1 MASYSSLT
9 RALRNC
15 AHRGIVNQKIGLLE
29 MAAQF
34 RTPARHGHR
43 LFIAICVIHGYPC
56 VGWFPSHQRICQ
68 VVSNLNFCHL
78 ITNDTL
84 KECQWFRAFYPISL
98 KRRRQFP
105 PHPTCDYFKKSSQIV
120 FNLSATTL
128 STLYRNSVTK
138 ISLNTKSILTS
149 PNINRLNLIRHRNKP
164 HTQRTFFIRS
174 TSFPQQITQ

>member
-1 MASYSSLT
+1 MASNSSLT

-34 RTPARHGHR
+34 RMPARHGHR
-43 LFIAICVIHGYPC
+43 LFIAICVIHGCPY
-56 VGWFPSHQRICQ
+56 VEWFPSHQRICQ
-68 VVSNLNFCHL
+68 VASNLNFCHL

-84 KECQWFRAFYPISL
+84 KECHSFLLSIPYPSNAKYKELPILIAIIS
-98 KRRRQFP
+98 R
-105 PHPTCDYFKKSSQIV
+105 KSSQIV

-174 TSFPQQITQ
+174 TRFRQQITQ